1 MSIAL
6 SARPLDLAAEGL
18 PRRGRGRPS
27 PAAEENY
34 QEQVAAFCALIRK
47 IRSSMDFSVGS
58 RGWCYLLEK
67 HGLRKGDFAAA
78 EALITACRKSLLFP
92 LISFLYSVQRF
103 TSVSDPMP
111 NE

>member
-34 QEQVAAFCALIRK
+34 QEQGRRVLRADPGNPVINGFYLSA
-47 IRSSMDFSVGS
+47 S

-67 HGLRKGDFAAA
+67 HGLRTRTT
-78 EALITACRKSLLFP
+78 LPPPRH
-92 LISFLYSVQRF
+92 
-103 TSVSDPMP
+103 
-111 NE
+111 